1 MGVVAQGVS
10 LGKIGVRPRGTDIG
24 RSPWRAF
31 KRRVLASLL
40 CSIRG
45 FKSAAALDRPPFAVF
60 IEVPNV
66 RDVSFFARGRNAIL
80 TTRNPTMNLDDLSH
94 ALLKEDLVVG
104 SGATAEAGQDVVVH
118 YVGRLADG
126 TQFDS
131 SRARRDPFDF
141 ALGAGDVIKGWD
153 EGLPGMKVGGKRRL
167 TIPPELAYG
176 DQGLAGI
183 IPPRATLV
191 FEVELLNIV

>member
-1 MGVVAQGVS
+1 
-10 LGKIGVRPRGTDIG
+10 
-24 RSPWRAF
+24 
-31 KRRVLASLL
+31 
-40 CSIRG
+40 
-45 FKSAAALDRPPFAVF
+45 
-60 IEVPNV
+60 
-66 RDVSFFARGRNAIL
+66 
-80 TTRNPTMNLDDLSH
+80 MNLDDLSY

-104 SGATAEAGQDVVVH
+104 SGATAKAGQDVVVH
-118 YVGRLADG
+118 YVGWLSDG

-131 SRARRDPFDF
+131 SRARRDPLDF

-191 FEVELLNIV
+191 FEVELLNIA